1 MEIRSKI
8 SKKKH
13 LTVVIWTVF
22 LTQVFGYLR
31 SFPLQKFQLFRTSLC
46 PLAADSTMYIRHCL
60 SMHIR
65 DKKNELILCT
75 GKMLFLEIPQKKW
88 KSSITQQ
95 NFNTFLK
102 VFFLSFLSK
111 LDKNESFLKVSQWKT
126 NGAKQIASWI
136 HDLWTTFS
144 PFYRWYTGI
153 LLSVH
158 IKFIYEKD

>member
-1 MEIRSKI
+1 MFC
-8 SKKKH
+8 
-13 LTVVIWTVF
+13 LWTVF

-60 SMHIR
+60 SMHILG
-65 DKKNELILCT
+65 KKNELILCA
-75 GKMLFLEIPQKKW
+75 GKMLFLEIPLKKC
-88 KSSITQQ
+88 KSSSTHQ

-144 PFYRWYTGI
+144 PFYRCI
-153 LLSVH
+153 L
-158 IKFIYEKD
+158 